1 MAMGEDFISKK
12 SCKNTEK
19 SDWIRWR
26 ANSGPRAF
34 CLTPLP

>member
-1 MAMGEDFISKK
+1 MAMREDFISKK

-26 ANSGPRAF
+26 ANSGPRGLLFDTTA
-34 CLTPLP
+34 